1 MPPSSG
7 KRDDSSLMTSAPG
20 TKKKIAASIQ
30 RLMDEVPLCPAA
42 AIQRGPRTA
51 AMLKSST
58 SQKPMALR
66 NCGLESLAAGAGM
79 VMKAPRNEAGEKTVS
94 VDDSSFQ
101 PLATSCLLVP
111 C

>member
-1 MPPSSG
+1 MPPSLG

-20 TKKKIAASIQ
+20 TKKKIAASTQ

-66 NCGLESLAAGAGM
+66 NCGLESRAGK
-79 VMKAPRNEAGEKTVS
+79 VMKAPGKMLETKTVS
-94 VDDSSFQ
+94 GDHNCCGVSANS
-101 PLATSCLLVP
+101 
-111 C
+111 